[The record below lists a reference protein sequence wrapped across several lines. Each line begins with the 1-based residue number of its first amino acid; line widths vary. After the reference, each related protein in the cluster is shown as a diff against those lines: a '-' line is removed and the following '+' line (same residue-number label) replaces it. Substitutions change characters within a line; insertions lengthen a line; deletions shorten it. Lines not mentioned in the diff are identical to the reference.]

1 MSPAVNGMAGPLYRL
16 QDLEASYGAGGEGQ
30 TVLRVPELEVP
41 RGSILGLAGHNG
53 SGKSTLLKLLGFLLA
68 PRAGVLEFDGRSV
81 DAQAWR
87 NAHLLRRKAV
97 LLGQDTCL
105 LSRSVAANVAYGLK
119 LRGQS
124 ATRED
129 IAEALGRV
137 GLDAAGYAGRSW
149 RQLSGGEARRVALAA
164 RLILKPAALLLDEPT
179 AGLDRAS
186 TEHVKAAVLS
196 ARQAYGATLVISS
209 HDMDWLCSCA
219 DRVLTLEE
227 GRIVSGLD

>member
-1 MSPAVNGMAGPLYRL
+1 MNAATGTTGPLYRL
-16 QDLEASYGAGGEGQ
+16 SGIEAAYGEGGDGQ
-30 TVLRVPELEVP
+30 TALRVPELSIP
-41 RGSILGLAGHNG
+41 RGGILGLAGHNG
-53 SGKSTLLKLLGFLLA
+53 SGKSTLLKLLGFLLT
-68 PRAGVLEFDGRSV
+68 PRAGRLEFDGAAV
-81 DAQAWR
+81 DAHAWR
-87 NAHLLRRKAV
+87 GAHLLRRKAV

-105 LSRSVAANVAYGLK
+105 LSRSVTANVAYGLK
-119 LRGQS
+119 LRGLPVS
-124 ATRED
+124 AGD
-129 IAEALGRV
+129 VAEALARV
-137 GLDAAGYAGRSW
+137 GLDAKDYAGRSW

-196 ARQAYGATLVISS
+196 AREVYGATLVISS
-209 HDMDWLCSCA
+209 HDMDWLASCA

>member
-1 MSPAVNGMAGPLYRL
+1 MTGPLYRL
-16 QDLEASYGAGGEGQ
+16 KDIEASYGQGGDGQ
-30 TVLRVPELEVP
+30 AVLRVPELEIA

-68 PRAGVLEFDGRSV
+68 PRAGGLEFDGAAV

-87 NAHLLRRKAV
+87 NAHLLRRRAV

-105 LSRSVAANVAYGLK
+105 LSRSVAANVAYGCK
-119 LRGQS
+119 LRGLPVS
-124 ATRED
+124 TGA

-137 GLDAAGYAGRSW
+137 GLDAAEYAGRSW

-186 TEHVKAAVLS
+186 TEHVKAAALA
-196 ARQAYGATLVISS
+196 ARETHGTTLVIVS
-209 HDMDWLCSCA
+209 HDMDWLSSCA